1 MCDRSLLDFDPRVIL
16 KAISILKWLK
26 EDMVLLIALLSS
38 SIKQGRKIFLLKVR
52 PAEEYEIVKNIW
64 RRKGCPQEYSRNP
77 D

>member
-16 KAISILKWLK
+16 KAISILKGFK

-52 PAEEYEIVKNIW
+52 PAEEYEIVKNI
-64 RRKGCPQEYSRNP
+64 
-77 D
+77 

>member
-16 KAISILKWLK
+16 KAISILKGLK

-52 PAEEYEIVKNIW
+52 PAEEYEIVKNI
-64 RRKGCPQEYSRNP
+64 
-77 D
+77 